1 MLKVKY
7 VGFGGYMEVPCYED
21 ENGKL
26 WIGMEYGLA
35 SYEKGIL
42 RREKENNG
50 RNGLSLYTG
59 AYREEWGE
67 ICGEPN
73 RRVTEEVICDNPFV
87 RHPREMDYMML
98 SRLKADCDYFLGNGN
113 GYEGHLYYKSVE
125 KHCNEM
131 EKLWNSFAEDE
142 KPEWLTME
150 QIKEYREQMLNA
162 RRD

>member
-1 MLKVKY
+1 MKVKF
-7 VGFGGYMEVPCYED
+7 VGFGGAFDTPVYKDSKGRLYFD
-21 ENGKL
+21 EN
-26 WIGMEYGLA
+26 YG
-35 SYEKGIL
+35 EG
-42 RREKENNG
+42 
-50 RNGLSLYTG
+50 GLNLYTG
-59 AYREEWGE
+59 AWKDDCGE

>member
-21 ENGKL
+21 ENEKL
-26 WIGMEYGLA
+26 YFD
-35 SYEKGIL
+35 
-42 RREKENNG
+42 ENNG
-50 RNGLSLYTG
+50 RNGLALYTG
-59 AYREEWGE
+59 AYRTECDE

-73 RRVTEEVICDNPFV
+73 TRVTEEVVCDDPFV

-98 SRLKADCDYFLGNGN
+98 GRLKADCDYFLGNGN

-131 EKLWNSFAEDE
+131 EKLWNSFTEDE
-142 KPEWLTME
+142 KPEWLTMK
-150 QIKEYREQMLNA
+150 QIKEYREQMLKA